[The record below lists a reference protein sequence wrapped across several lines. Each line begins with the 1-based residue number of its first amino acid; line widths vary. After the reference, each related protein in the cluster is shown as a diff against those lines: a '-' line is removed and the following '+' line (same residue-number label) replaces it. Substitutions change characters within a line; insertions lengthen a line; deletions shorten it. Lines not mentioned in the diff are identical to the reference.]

1 MNILIINWRDLKNS
15 LYGGA
20 EIHITK
26 IAESLAKI
34 NNIVFLTSSYK
45 RAIDEEINGVKYVHI
60 GHDITFNFAV
70 YKNIKRIIKEYNID
84 FIIEDI
90 NKVPFYTPLF
100 TKVPVLVV
108 VPHIFGRAI
117 FKQTSFVGALYVYLT
132 EKPIRTVFKDSF
144 FEVISKSTMEDL
156 VKRGIDKK
164 KIMVAECGIDS
175 IDYSDI
181 KKADYPLLV
190 YVGRLKKYKSINHII
205 LAMPEILKKHK
216 NAKLMIVGTGD
227 YRKNLEKLVEKM
239 NLKDKIFF
247 TGYVSER
254 RKFEILKEASVSI
267 YPSLIEGWGI
277 VNIEANS
284 LKTPVLSA
292 DVPGLRDSVKDNY
305 SGLLYE
311 YGNITDLSVKLDYII
326 SDKKRYEDFCEN
338 SYKWSLN
345 FNWERTVTLT
355 SDYVK
360 KVFNKEYLHE

>member
-1 MNILIINWRDLKNS
+1 
-15 LYGGA
+15 
-20 EIHITK
+20 
-26 IAESLAKI
+26 
-34 NNIVFLTSSYK
+34 
-45 RAIDEEINGVKYVHI
+45 
-60 GHDITFNFAV
+60 
-70 YKNIKRIIKEYNID
+70 
-84 FIIEDI
+84 
-90 NKVPFYTPLF
+90 
-100 TKVPVLVV
+100 
-108 VPHIFGRAI
+108 
-117 FKQTSFVGALYVYLT
+117 
-132 EKPIRTVFKDSF
+132 
-144 FEVISKSTMEDL
+144 TMEDL